1 MFLFSLFRN
10 PVRAVC
16 DDVDMFLDV
25 PSPLTGD
32 TTITLSAGVIKCDTL
47 NADIYPEEVTIIVV
61 EGGTL
66 TIVNDNTV
74 Q

>member
-1 MFLFSLFRN
+1 MLHATT
-10 PVRAVC
+10 RAVC

-32 TTITLSAGVIKCDTL
+32 TTINLSVGVIECEILFTDTS
-47 NADIYPEEVTIIVV
+47 PQTIVV

-66 TIVNDNTV
+66 TIASDNTV
-74 Q
+74 M